1 MPLLA
6 LEDVTAGYG
15 RAPAVHGVSLA
26 LDAGER
32 VALLGRN
39 GSGKTTCLRVA
50 GGVLRPRRGRVLLD
64 GRDLA
69 TLAPRDAA
77 RLVSGVA
84 QQEDSDLPFRVRDAV
99 ALGRLHRLR
108 PWEGEGPEDR
118 AAVEDAIARLGLAAL
133 AGRPLPALSG
143 GERRRA
149 ALARCLAQDARV
161 LLLDEPTAH
170 LDAGHEASL
179 LSTLSALARERG
191 KAVLAAVHDLN
202 LASLFADRL
211 VLLVEGR
218 VVADGPPAEVLT
230 EARVREAFG
239 ARAVVVPHPT
249 AGVPAVLPERP

>member
-15 RAPAVHGVSLA
+15 RVSALHDVTLA
-26 LDAGER
+26 IEPGER

-50 GGVLRPRRGRVLLD
+50 GGILSPQRGRVLVE

-69 TLAPRDAA
+69 SLEPREAA
-77 RLVSGVA
+77 RVVSGVA
-84 QQEDSDLPFRVRDAV
+84 QQEESDLPFLVRDAV

-108 PWEGEGPEDR
+108 PWSGPGPEDL
-118 AAVEDAIARLGLAAL
+118 AAIEDAIERLGLAAL
-133 AGRPLPALSG
+133 ADRPLPALSG
-143 GERRRA
+143 GERRRV

-170 LDAGHEASL
+170 LDPGHEASL

-191 KAVLAAVHDLN
+191 KAVLAAIHDLN
-202 LASLFADRL
+202 LASLFADRV
-211 VLLVEGR
+211 VLLAGGR
-218 VVADGPPAEVLT
+218 VVADGAPGDVLT
-230 EARVREAFG
+230 ADRVHEAFG
-239 ARAVVVPHPT
+239 ARAIVVTHPT